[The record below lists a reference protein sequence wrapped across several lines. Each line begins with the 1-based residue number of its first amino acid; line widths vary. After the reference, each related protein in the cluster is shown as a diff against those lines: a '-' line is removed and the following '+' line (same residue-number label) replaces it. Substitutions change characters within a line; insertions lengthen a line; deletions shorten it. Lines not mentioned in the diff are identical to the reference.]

1 LQRRHYSDRPQNDD
15 DDDDEQDAEANRL
28 REDRADGGGGGGGRK
43 RASARAWW
51 ASTRAK
57 LSMRLAQ
64 LFGTLT
70 VVVLV
75 VLKSDAATEAIDL
88 LVAYLKDRNNA
99 TLDRP

>member
-1 LQRRHYSDRPQNDD
+1 MQRRHYSDRAQNDD

-28 REDRADGGGGGGGRK
+28 REDRADGGGGGVRK

-88 LVAYLKDRNNA
+88 LVAYLKDRNNV

>member
-28 REDRADGGGGGGGRK
+28 REVRADGGGGGGRK

>member
-1 LQRRHYSDRPQNDD
+1 MQRRHYSDRAQND

-28 REDRADGGGGGGGRK
+28 REDRADGGGGGVRK

-88 LVAYLKDRNNA
+88 LVAYLKDRNNV

>member
-1 LQRRHYSDRPQNDD
+1 MQRRHYSDRPQND

-28 REDRADGGGGGGGRK
+28 REDRADGGGGGVRK

-88 LVAYLKDRNNA
+88 LVAYLKDRNNV

>member
-28 REDRADGGGGGGGRK
+28 REVKADGGGGGGGRK